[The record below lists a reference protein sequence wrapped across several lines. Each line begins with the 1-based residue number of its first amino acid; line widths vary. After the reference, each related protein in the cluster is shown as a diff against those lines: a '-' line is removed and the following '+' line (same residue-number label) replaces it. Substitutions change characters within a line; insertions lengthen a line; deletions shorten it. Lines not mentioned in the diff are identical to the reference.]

1 MAFSSTITLG
11 TVGTNVTHVSLVQ
24 CTGEG
29 TGCQAITGADY
40 SSVSVSSFPVT
51 VTTLLDTTTHIK
63 VTAASPGSPSN
74 QCTTLQNIAITGIPA
89 PTATPTPTPT
99 PTPTA
104 TPTPTPTPT
113 AAATSNTFTNT
124 NGPAKLYPQPNLLNP
139 SPTWQISLDSGATNN
154 TVSLNPTPVNYAN
167 TPWASGGG
175 TTGDYAEINMGTDG
189 TTTSTTSNFRI
200 TFQIL
205 DSPSDGMQIIADTLQ
220 ITDGTTDY
228 PGTGTL
234 IQFGGSNSKYQID
247 FAIGMEKGRTF
258 RWGTVTDTTPG
269 NIQIGNG
276 N

>member
-124 NGPAKLYPQPNLLNP
+124 NGPAKLYPQPNLLNNT
-139 SPTWQISLDSGATNN
+139 PTWQISLDSGATNN

-189 TTTSTTSNFRI
+189 TTTSTLDVFKI

-205 DSPSDGMQIIADTLQ
+205 ASPSGGLTAIDTLQ

-228 PGTGTL
+228 PGTGTK
-234 IQFGGSNSKYQID
+234 IGSFQYEVSFN
-247 FAIGMEKGRTF
+247 IGTEKGRTF